1 MIRKIKELIN
11 KCRYQ
16 RVIKNN
22 NHKDILYVDLGSTSV
37 KMCCQNELIQF
48 KASIREITNTI
59 LITPAMSNWVSVNN
73 NYYIIGEA
81 NKSNEVCFYKYER
94 KYLEVLILY
103 GVKLLRSKGV
113 VIGDNLKVNI
123 LVPFTE
129 LKYIKVL
136 EDKIN
141 GLYQTDIGEIILTL
155 NKSYVE
161 GESSGV
167 FFKEHYKVAGNLIV
181 CNIGGKTSDITIIN
195 SNNSIEKIM
204 SINMGIQSLLSEI
217 VKYTS
222 APSSN
227 ILSNWLQDNYKFSK
241 EEEIHLKE
249 VNKDFINNIYNDL
262 IVNAIKLTNP
272 QNTTILF
279 TGGGSLILKNEIQEL
294 LKDYKVKV
302 LNQYESVYSD
312 ILGAMILSKET
323 IKLKSESIPNETIAK
338 EIILDE
344 EIKERKS
351 MYQQFV
357 ELFEAGLSAEEIMD
371 RTRMAKQTFKNYK
384 SRYNKELKLT

>member
-11 KCRYQ
+11 KWKHQ

-22 NHKDILYVDLGSTSV
+22 NDIDILYVDLGSTSV
-37 KMCCQNELIQF
+37 KMCYQNELIQF

-59 LITPAMSNWVSVNN
+59 LITPAMSNWISVNN
-73 NYYIIGEA
+73 KYYIIGEA

-113 VIGDNLKVNI
+113 VIGDDIKVNI

-129 LKYIKVL
+129 LKYIKAL

-155 NKSYVE
+155 NKPYVE

-204 SINMGIQSLLSEI
+204 SINMGVQALLSEI

-312 ILGAMILSKET
+312 ILGAMILSKES

-338 EIILDE
+338 EIALDE

-371 RTRMAKQTFKNYK
+371 RTKMAKQTFKNYK